1 MKAEKRNNSIALVS
15 QVRGLANKLI
25 TTQLDAHGYKDLSTS
40 HGEILFQVYKAG
52 ELRMADLAQLVRRD
66 KSTLTVLVRKL
77 EALGYVQR
85 EIDKTDKRV
94 HLVSLTPKAK
104 DFYPAFKSISTLLND
119 TAFEGFE
126 SYEIDMLKSLLTR
139 VIVNLTT
146 D

>member
-1 MKAEKRNNSIALVS
+1 MKVEKRNNSIALIS
-15 QVRGLANKLI
+15 KVRHLANKLI
-25 TTQLDAHGYKDLSTS
+25 TTQLEAHGYKEISTS
-40 HGEILFQVYKAG
+40 HGEILFQVYYAG
-52 ELRMADLAQLVRRD
+52 ELKMVELAQRVRRD

-77 EALGYVQR
+77 ESLGYVQKK
-85 EIDKTDKRV
+85 IDETDKRV

-119 TAFEGFE
+119 EAFEGFE

-139 VIVNLTT
+139 VITNLTE